1 MTEVPIV
8 SGLRS
13 SAPGLVITAV
23 PPIITTVSS
32 TNTPSGHSGA
42 AGTSTV
48 SQPASVSAR
57 V

>member
-1 MTEVPIV
+1 MPSI

-23 PPIITTVSS
+23 SPTITTVSS
-32 TNTPSGHSGA
+32 TKTPSGQSGA

-48 SQPASVSAR
+48 SQPASVSAST
-57 V
+57 